1 MLLTLLKID
10 QDLDE
15 ALEAVIHLWY
25 SVKLQSSHLHQLQ
38 LSIGPLFQEVCAKV
52 KDKPDDAL
60 LAKTWTFGAKS
71 LRVILSND
79 KWMLLPTFLEVLDGL
94 SCNQADKIRK
104 DITLAERLSG
114 PEHLHAKTSSSCA
127 SRGSAKME
135 FCCPLLSLAK
145 HSTLLTRKVSL
156 DTTYDVI

>member
-104 DITLAERLSG
+104 DITLAVERRDYRDRNIFMQKPPHRVQAEVPRRWNSAALCS
-114 PEHLHAKTSSSCA
+114 A
-127 SRGSAKME
+127 SRSIR
-135 FCCPLLSLAK
+135 
-145 HSTLLTRKVSL
+145 HS
-156 DTTYDVI
+156 